1 MTRTKLTAEELCR
14 KSIEE
19 FKQAKKYP
27 IVVVLD
33 NIRSMNNV
41 GSIFR
46 TCDAFLVERIL
57 LCGITPQ
64 PPQIGRAHV

>member
-46 TCDAFLVERIL
+46 TCDAFLV
-57 LCGITPQ
+57 
-64 PPQIGRAHV
+64 